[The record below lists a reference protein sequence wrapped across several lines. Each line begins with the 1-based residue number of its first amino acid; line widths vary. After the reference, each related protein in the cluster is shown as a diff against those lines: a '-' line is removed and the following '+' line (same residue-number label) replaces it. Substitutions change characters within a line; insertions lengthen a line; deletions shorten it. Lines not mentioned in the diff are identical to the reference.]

1 MNHLSP
7 QAPNNGWWRGGVIY
21 QIYPR
26 SFQDSNGDGIG
37 DLPGITQRLDHIAAL
52 GADGIWISP
61 FFKSPMKDFGY
72 DVSDYCDVDP
82 MFGTLDDFKALV
94 ARAHELGLK
103 VMIDQVLSH
112 CADEHPWFVE
122 SRASRDNPKADWFV
136 WADPKDDGNPPN
148 NWLSIFGGSA
158 WQWDTR
164 RCQYYLHNFLTS
176 QPDLNFHNG
185 EVQDA
190 LLATVKFWLDLGV
203 DGYRLDTANF
213 YFHDAQLRNNPGRGA
228 PDPNNPDPA
237 VNPFNPYGWQRHV
250 HDKSQPE
257 NLLFLQRLRALLDQ
271 YPDTTMVGE
280 IGDDDGLARV
290 AEYTASGPNGER
302 RLHMAYCFDLL
313 GEAHDAPFLHGFL
326 SRFGEIVGD
335 GWPCWALSNHDVV
348 RSATRWGGPSPDPRL
363 LRLAATFQASLRG
376 TVCLYQGEE
385 LGLPEAQL
393 AFEDLQDPYGIT
405 MWPQFKGRDGCRTPM
420 PWSGDAPHAGFSSGP
435 KTWLPV
441 PPEHRALAVDR
452 QQGQPGSLLGHF
464 TQLLHWRRD
473 QPALRHGRMTLLPVH
488 PQVLAFERDDGTQR
502 LLCAFNFS
510 DAPAALALPA
520 DWAQATALA
529 GGVATGARVADAT
542 LHFEPWGCVFLERA

>member
-1 MNHLSP
+1 MT
-7 QAPNNGWWRGGVIY
+7 QKAPNSNWWRGGVIY

-82 MFGTLDDFKALV
+82 MFGTLDDFRALV
-94 ARAHELGLK
+94 ARAHQLGLK

-112 CADEHPWFVE
+112 TADTHPWFTE
-122 SRASRDNPKADWFV
+122 SRASKDNPKADWYV
-136 WADPKDDGNPPN
+136 WADAQNDGTPPN

-158 WQWDTR
+158 WHWDTR

-176 QPDLNFHNG
+176 QPDLNFHNPQ
-185 EVQDA
+185 VQDA

-213 YFHDAQLRNNPGRGA
+213 YFHDAQLRSNPGRGA
-228 PDPNNPDPA
+228 PDPSKPDPA
-237 VNPFNPYGWQRHV
+237 VNPYNPYAWQRHLY
-250 HDKSQPE
+250 DKSQPE
-257 NLLFLQRLRALLDQ
+257 NLVFLQRLRALLDQ

-290 AEYTASGPNGER
+290 AEYTSGGDK
-302 RLHMAYCFDLL
+302 LHMAYCFDFL
-313 GEAHDAPFLHGFL
+313 GQPHDAPFLHGVL
-326 SRFGEIVGD
+326 ARFNEVVGD
-335 GWPCWALSNHDVV
+335 GWPCWALSNHDCE
-348 RSATRWGGPSPDPRL
+348 RSATRWGGPDPDPRL
-363 LRLAATFQASLRG
+363 LRLAAAFQASLRG

-393 AFEDLQDPYGIT
+393 RFEDLQDPYGIT

-420 PWSGDAPHAGFSSGP
+420 PWSADAPHAGFTSGAKP
-435 KTWLPV
+435 WLPV
-441 PPEHRALAVDR
+441 AAPHTALAVD
-452 QQGQPGSLLGHF
+452 QQTGRAGSLLGYF
-464 TQLLHWRRD
+464 TQLLHWRRQ
-473 QPALRHGRMTLLPVH
+473 QPALLHGRMDLLPAH
-488 PQVLAFERDDGTQR
+488 PQVLAFVREDGPQR
-502 LLCAFNFS
+502 MLCAFNFS
-510 DAPAALALPA
+510 DTAATLALPDGWSA
-520 DWAQATALA
+520 AQLL
-529 GGVATGARVADAT
+529 GGSGLGGARAEAGEIR
-542 LHFEPWGCVFLERA
+542 FEPWGGLFLQA